1 MDSAAPLE
9 KRRRNTCIQGTLDL
23 QEKAVVRIYP
33 LPLLLLPLPPPLL
46 LKLLLP
52 WLLLDAPQ
60 GGVFLGF
67 LFSIGKGGQG
77 WRLLPKLWQLPLWPQ
92 LLLPP
97 PHEYFSVVK
106 SPGLKRGTTRG
117 GSTARGGQV
126 EGLMEVSASRCKD
139 LQLQLCLLLN
149 QSRKDMQP
157 SLKPT
162 SVRFK
167 MVIKVLMQ
175 ASDEEGGERTKQ
187 LRELGT

>member
-1 MDSAAPLE
+1 
-9 KRRRNTCIQGTLDL
+9 
-23 QEKAVVRIYP
+23 
-33 LPLLLLPLPPPLL
+33 
-46 LKLLLP
+46 
-52 WLLLDAPQ
+52 
-60 GGVFLGF
+60 
-67 LFSIGKGGQG
+67 
-77 WRLLPKLWQLPLWPQ
+77 
-92 LLLPP
+92 
-97 PHEYFSVVK
+97 
-106 SPGLKRGTTRG
+106 
-117 GSTARGGQV
+117 
-126 EGLMEVSASRCKD
+126 MEVSASRCKD